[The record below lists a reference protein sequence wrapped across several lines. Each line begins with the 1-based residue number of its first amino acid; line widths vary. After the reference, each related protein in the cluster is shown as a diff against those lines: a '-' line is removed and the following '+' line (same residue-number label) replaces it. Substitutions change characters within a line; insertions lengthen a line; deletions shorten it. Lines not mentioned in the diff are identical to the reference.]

1 VDCRIEAFGYVTK
14 IEKLNT
20 IDHNIVSNSFVLHTI
35 DPFPGYYERTM
46 PDVLAPRSMFI
57 ITEKQYSK
65 EFIIRVSQKVK
76 EQVTFPCSFTYTE
89 LSFNNN
95 YYIAIRVALLQQYQ
109 NLEEIQKL
117 FIKEGIE
124 FKKQRKV
131 QTAAIIKIYRTF
143 DVQEWNDGIYKDMGF
158 PICYLSIPHPIEWSY
173 FEEITSRVKNNL
185 TNRSF
190 DAALGLMYRKSGV
203 MDMIRIYDEKIDK
216 GRAGI
221 LRDKYLN
228 EVNKR

>member
-1 VDCRIEAFGYVTK
+1 MDCRIEAFGYVTK

-20 IDHNIVSNSFVLHTI
+20 IEHNVVSNSFVLHTI
-35 DPFPGYYERTM
+35 EPFPGYYERTM

-76 EQVTFPCSFTYTE
+76 EQVSFPCSFTYAE

-109 NLEEIQKL
+109 NLEEIQEL
-117 FIKEGIE
+117 FIKEGLE
-124 FKKQRKV
+124 FKKRRKV
-131 QTAAIIKIYRTF
+131 QTSAIIKIYRTF
-143 DVQEWNDGIYKDMGF
+143 NVQEWIDGIYKDLEF
-158 PICYLSIPHPIEWSY
+158 PICYLSIPHPLEWAY
-173 FEEITSRVKNNL
+173 FEEITSRVKNNI

-190 DAALGLMYRKSGV
+190 DAALGLMYRKPGV
-203 MDMIRIYDEKIDK
+203 MDMIRIYDEKIDEE
-216 GRAGI
+216 RAEL
-221 LRDKYLN
+221 LRNKYLN
-228 EVNKR
+228 ELNK